1 MTTRSHSNYVIIP
14 HSDSARILLLQE
26 RDAWTLPRHIEEGS
40 VAINRAI
47 KQALGCEVTILF
59 AVYEYDAEH
68 EDGMATQRIDVL
80 ENHSADW
87 QLPATGRWVSAKD
100 LPELTLAVPG
110 HYRVIE
116 KWFWEHEQA
125 HNVVQRRPW
134 ATRGWYATML
144 SWLEGQ
150 LASLGYQARE
160 VEQLA
165 VSDWSCILRIQTDRG
180 DLYLKCCD
188 PAFPHEPAL
197 TQALS
202 HLWPA
207 SVPWVLAINMPQN
220 WILMEDAGQ
229 VLDEQH
235 PEKAHD
241 LACWQEIISAY
252 VGLQIEAIG
261 QRDYLLSQGCPD
273 RRLELLPGL
282 FETALADRDVLCV
295 GREGSLTSE
304 ELTQLRGLMP
314 RLKVRCEE
322 LASYGIPETLHHD
335 DLHAGNIM
343 VRGEHFVFFDWAE
356 SFIAHPF
363 YSLAIIRRYARSF
376 TSEQLDAL
384 GEVYLKP
391 WTAYAPPERLHEA
404 FELARPLG
412 LLCRGLTWYCYL
424 KSLEPGLREKYVLNW
439 PYWLQLFLGAMAS

>member
-87 QLPATGRWVSAKD
+87 QLPAIGRWVSAKD
-100 LPELTLAVPG
+100 LPELT
-110 HYRVIE
+110 
-116 KWFWEHEQA
+116 
-125 HNVVQRRPW
+125 
-134 ATRGWYATML
+134 
-144 SWLEGQ
+144 
-150 LASLGYQARE
+150 
-160 VEQLA
+160 
-165 VSDWSCILRIQTDRG
+165 
-180 DLYLKCCD
+180 
-188 PAFPHEPAL
+188 
-197 TQALS
+197 
-202 HLWPA
+202 
-207 SVPWVLAINMPQN
+207 INMPQN

-241 LACWQEIISAY
+241 LTCWHEIISAY

-282 FETALADRDVLCV
+282 FETALADRDMLCV

-314 RLKVRCEE
+314 RLKARCKE

-343 VRGEHFVFFDWAE
+343 VSGEHSVFFDWAE

-391 WTAYAPPERLHEA
+391 WTAYAPLERLHEA

-439 PYWLQLFLGAMAS
+439 PYWLQLFLGAMVS